1 MNIIGMS
8 NVSFLTKNIQYT
20 TLKLNFALRAN
31 VKKTAFPMIV
41 ILTAI
46 LKNKS
51 RPLSLLKFEIFSR
64 RSNLYNIGLKIPA
77 NYSMGFNVSGHLN
90 PATEGRIKTRH
101 LRGEIS
107 YIHLHIS
114 KEDIH
119 VKQTQNGKHTC
130 NHRLTGAEV
139 VLPAHIA

>member
-20 TLKLNFALRAN
+20 TLKLNFALRAK

-77 NYSMGFNVSGHLN
+77 NYSMGFNKPLN
-90 PATEGRIKTRH
+90 YVICTE
-101 LRGEIS
+101 
-107 YIHLHIS
+107 
-114 KEDIH
+114 
-119 VKQTQNGKHTC
+119 
-130 NHRLTGAEV
+130 
-139 VLPAHIA
+139 